1 MVQYLFYHKSM
12 LIYAECDA
20 NEFTIITASVVDA
33 SKKNEMASLIVFIR
47 HDIQHFYRHFSSLL
61 FQVAISQGRKM
72 QTWQNHLVS
81 PQHQQILI
89 HFCQK
94 CNEELKA
101 GSAFSK
107 LKNVLQAKKMELN
120 AKLATFL
127 LEAASL
133 KLIIWMLPRLIIFTY
148 SLGILHA

>member
-1 MVQYLFYHKSM
+1 M
-12 LIYAECDA
+12 D
-20 NEFTIITASVVDA
+20 
-33 SKKNEMASLIVFIR
+33 SLIVFTR
-47 HDIQHFYRHFSSLL
+47 RDIQHCYRHFSSLL

-81 PQHQQILI
+81 AQHQQILI

-94 CNEELKA
+94 RNEEIKA

-107 LKNVLQAKKMELN
+107 LKNMLLAKKMELN

-127 LEAASL
+127 LEAASV
-133 KLIIWMLPRLIIFTY
+133 KLIIWMLPRLIFFTY
-148 SLGILHA
+148 GL